1 MELPIGGDS
10 VMHTHNTFPSVAQA
24 LKCPMWKVP
33 DVYSSLV
40 KNNPSYLKEIELE
53 VNHGSFGKYRATKE
67 QYRKFAIDLLSRVE
81 SL

>member
-1 MELPIGGDS
+1 MS

-33 DVYSSLV
+33 EVYSRIQRS
-40 KNNPSYLKEIELE
+40 NPDYLKEIELE
-53 VNHGSFGKYRATKE
+53 VNQGSFGKYKETKSKYE
-67 QYRKFAIDLLSRVE
+67 SFAKDLLVRLE